1 MRKIFPA
8 KGYTPHLGILVSNFS
23 NTRRNT
29 LFLAKN
35 LSVEQLDFNFDYLS
49 NSIGTLLMHIAA
61 LEFEFLVKQILNRK
75 PTKIEDKKY
84 SNAIGKNM
92 NKRMIKNNNLEYYV
106 EELTKNRDLIFEK
119 LKNYNDDW
127 LFSEIN
133 VSENTTINNYYLLRH
148 VIDDELCHQGQIKL
162 IRKRL

>member
-75 PTKIEDKKY
+75 PTKIEDKEY

>member
-1 MRKIFPA
+1 MRKIFPS
-8 KGYTPHLGILVSNFS
+8 KGYTPHMGILVSNFS
-23 NTRRNT
+23 YTRRNT

-84 SNAIGKNM
+84 SNAIGENM